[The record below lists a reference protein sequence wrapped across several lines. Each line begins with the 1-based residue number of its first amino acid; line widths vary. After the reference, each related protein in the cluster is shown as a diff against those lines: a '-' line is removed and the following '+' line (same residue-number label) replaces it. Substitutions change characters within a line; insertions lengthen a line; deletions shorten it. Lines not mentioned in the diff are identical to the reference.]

1 MVSDAAALG
10 FSWFA
15 LRIGRREATDHLS
28 YGYRR
33 MEILAAFVNGL
44 TLLLIA
50 VWIVI
55 EAVQR
60 FFDPVEVMGL
70 PMLAVACAGL
80 LANIVAF
87 LVLNGGNR
95 GNLNKIGRAACRE
108 RVCHTCRSRWSPDH

>member
-1 MVSDAAALG
+1 
-10 FSWFA
+10 
-15 LRIGRREATDHLS
+15 
-28 YGYRR
+28 

-70 PMLAVACAGL
+70 PILAVACAGL

-95 GNLNKIGRAACRE
+95 GNLNIRSALLHGQGDMLGSVAAVVGE
-108 RVCHTCRSRWSPDH
+108 RVIILTGWWPIDPLLSIFVFRQSVLWG